1 MSDVRSEA
9 EVVEAELMDA
19 PPEPSTD
26 DQPETQAIDVVEI
39 VEAEPSSTSLD
50 NHVAEQEWTR
60 EFVIEDDAP
69 GPVAEQ
75 DLPQEEFAEEAGE
88 TAVAEVPEAPVQTLP
103 MVKALNAGLRKA
115 LADNDKVII
124 MGEDVGPLGG
134 VFRVTE
140 GLQQQF
146 GAHRVVDTPLAEAGI
161 IGGAIGLAMRGYRP
175 VVEIQ
180 FNGFIFPGFDQIT
193 TQLAK
198 MTNRHSGRISMPI
211 VIRVPHGGHIGA
223 VEHHQEAP
231 EAYFAH
237 TAGLRVVAPSTPHD
251 AYWMIQEAIASDDPV
266 LFFEPMSRYW
276 PKGEVDLT
284 QNPTPLHASRVVRT
298 GTDVTVLAWGGMV
311 SVLLRA
317 AELAA
322 EEGISLEVIDLRSIS
337 PIDYGP
343 ILESV
348 RKTGRLVVGQEAPG
362 NVSVASELA
371 ASVTEKAFYSLE
383 APVLRVTGFDTPF
396 PPAKLE
402 DIYLPDADRVLE
414 AVDRAL
420 AY

>member
-1 MSDVRSEA
+1 
-9 EVVEAELMDA
+9 
-19 PPEPSTD
+19 
-26 DQPETQAIDVVEI
+26 
-39 VEAEPSSTSLD
+39 
-50 NHVAEQEWTR
+50 
-60 EFVIEDDAP
+60 
-69 GPVAEQ
+69 
-75 DLPQEEFAEEAGE
+75 
-88 TAVAEVPEAPVQTLP
+88 

-146 GAHRVVDTPLAEAGI
+146 GAQRVVDTPLAEAGI
-161 IGGAIGLAMRGYRP
+161 IGSAIGLAMRGYRP

-237 TAGLRVVAPSTPHD
+237 TAGLRIVAPSTPHD

-266 LFFEPMSRYW
+266 MFFEPMSRYW

-322 EEGISLEVIDLRSIS
+322 DEGISLEVIDLRSIS

-371 ASVTEKAFYSLE
+371 ATVTEKAFYSLE